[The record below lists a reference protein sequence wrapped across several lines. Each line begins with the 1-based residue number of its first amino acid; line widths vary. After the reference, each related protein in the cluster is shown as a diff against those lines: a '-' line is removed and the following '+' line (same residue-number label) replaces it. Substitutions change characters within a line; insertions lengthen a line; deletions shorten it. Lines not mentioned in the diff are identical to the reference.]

1 MAAPLKWWA
10 RWSSILVLC
19 VLAVGRAGAE
29 DIVLGMSAAFTGPS
43 RGLSIE
49 LYRGSMAYLGQVNQ
63 AGGVHGKNVVIK
75 AYDDGYNPIPAIHN
89 TIRLVE
95 QDDVFAL
102 YGYMGSPTTVRILP
116 LLKAYDDRHMYLF
129 FPFTGAEPQRRQPHS
144 DYVFNLRTSYSQET
158 VGLVEHF
165 LEIGR
170 KRIGVFYQLDA
181 YGKSGWDGVRRTLAR
196 HDLTM
201 AGDAAYRRGTPYSES
216 FREHVDLLRQ
226 AGADAVISIATYEAA
241 AGFIRD
247 ARDAGWDVPIANV
260 SGVDSENMLRLV
272 TETGKARGKDY
283 TANLINTQV
292 VPSYHQT
299 ELPAVQ
305 EYRRLM
311 DHYSREPSRLLPP
324 RELLDQDYE
333 PPQYSFISFEG
344 FLNAKVLVEVL
355 RRMPAKDIARK
366 NRGAIKT
373 AVETIDQLPI
383 GIDVPVSF
391 GPGKHQGLPRNKVYY
406 TVLREGR
413 FEPLADADWK
423 GWRQ

>member
-1 MAAPLKWWA
+1 MAATLKWWA
-10 RWSSILVLC
+10 RWSSILVFC
-19 VLAVGRAGAE
+19 VFAGGRASAE

-63 AGGVHGKNVVIK
+63 AGGIYGKNVVIK

-116 LLKAYDDRHMYLF
+116 LLKAYDDRSMYLF

-196 HDLTM
+196 HDQTM
-201 AGDAAYRRGTPYSES
+201 AGDAAYRRGTPYANN
-216 FREHVDLLRQ
+216 FREQVDILRQ
-226 AGADAVISIATYEAA
+226 QGADAVISIATYEAA
-241 AGFIRD
+241 AGFVRD

-260 SGVDSENMLRLV
+260 SGVDSENMLRLL

-299 ELPAVQ
+299 DLPAVQ

-311 DHYSREPSRLLPP
+311 DHYNQEPSRLLPP

-355 RRMPAKDIARK
+355 RRMSPDDIARK
-366 NRGAIKT
+366 NRGAIRD
-373 AVETIDQLPI
+373 AVEGIDQLPI

-423 GWRQ
+423 GWRP

>member
-1 MAAPLKWWA
+1 MAATLKWWG
-10 RWSSILVLC
+10 RWSSVLVFC
-19 VLAVGRAGAE
+19 VLAGGRASAE

-63 AGGVHGKNVVIK
+63 AGGIYGKNVVIK

-116 LLKAYDDRHMYLF
+116 LLKAYDDRSMFLF

-196 HDLTM
+196 HDRTM
-201 AGDAAYRRGTPYSES
+201 AGDAAYRRGTPYANN
-216 FREHVDLLRQ
+216 FREQVDILRQ
-226 AGADAVISIATYEAA
+226 QGADAVISIATYEAA
-241 AGFIRD
+241 AGFVRD

-260 SGVDSENMLRLV
+260 SGVDSENMLRLL

-299 ELPAVQ
+299 DLPAVQ

-311 DHYSREPSRLLPP
+311 DHYNQEPSRLLPP

-355 RRMPAKDIARK
+355 RRMSPDDIARK
-366 NRGAIKT
+366 NRGAIRD
-373 AVETIDQLPI
+373 AVEGIDQLPI

-423 GWRQ
+423 GWRP